1 MIGQRMYPII
11 MIKKL
16 ENPANFSGDENA
28 SNLGVISPK
37 IRSSKVIRIISKII
51 TMIVEVFGKRFSPIT
66 IATKAAKDEAATFT
80 IVFPKRMIIK
90 S

>member
-1 MIGQRMYPII
+1 MTGQRMYPSI

-28 SNLGVISPK
+28 INLGVISPK
-37 IRSSKVIRIISKII
+37 MRSKNVMRIISKII
-51 TMIVEVFGKRFSPIT
+51 TTIVEVFGKRFSPIT
-66 IATKAAKDEAATFT
+66 IANRAATEEAATFT

>member
-1 MIGQRMYPII
+1 MYPSII
-11 MIKKL
+11 IKKL

-37 IRSSKVIRIISKII
+37 MRSKKVMSIISKII
-51 TMIVEVFGKRFSPIT
+51 TTIAEVFGKRFSPIT
-66 IATKAAKDEAATFT
+66 IATRAATDEAATFT